1 MHTPHPIPIE
11 LEKGSFTRAGA
22 TIYYWTAGEPD
33 APAVVCTH
41 GVTIDHGTFAEQI
54 PALVAAGCR
63 AIVWDLRGHGLSRPA
78 SEPISYVAAAADLA
92 VLLDET
98 AVDRAVLVGQSFGG
112 MIVQELC
119 RHHADRVAGLV
130 LVGSPLLGD
139 QLPWPHRWLQRTR
152 PLLLRLWPEGHLR
165 RITPQFMSQYRG
177 VQQYVAKAIQPLAKK
192 DFVQVTEAALE
203 VFLNARPL
211 PGSDTPIL
219 LVRGEGEMA
228 MLTQMMEKRAAS
240 EPQVQL
246 AVVPDAGHLAN
257 QDNPAAFNE
266 VLLAFLPSALRQSQS
281 HTLRQIS

>member
-1 MHTPHPIPIE
+1 MHTPHPSPIE
-11 LEKGSFTRAGA
+11 LGKGSFTRAGA
-22 TIYYWTAGEPD
+22 TIHYWAAGKPD
-33 APAVVCTH
+33 APVVICTH

-54 PALVAAGCR
+54 PALVAAGYR

-78 SEPISYVAAAADLA
+78 GKRISYVAAAADLA
-92 VLLDET
+92 MLLEET

-112 MIVQELC
+112 MIVQEFC
-119 RHHADRVAGLV
+119 RHHADRAAGLV

-165 RITPQFMSQYRG
+165 RITPQFMSQYRA
-177 VQQYVAKAIQPLAKK
+177 VQQYVAKAIQPLAKE

-203 VFLNARPL
+203 VFLNAKPL
-211 PGSDTPIL
+211 PKSNTPVL

-228 MLTQMMEKRAAS
+228 MLTQMMDRLATN

-246 AVVPDAGHLAN
+246 AIVPDAGHLAN
-257 QDNPAAFNE
+257 HDNPAAFNE
-266 VLLAFLPSALRQSQS
+266 VLLAFLPTALRQSKS
-281 HTLRQIS
+281 RNLRQVS